1 MLQFITHKTARYD
14 EIEGAVKALEGG
26 CRWIQLRMKD
36 ASVDVVEKT
45 ARQLLPVC
53 RQYGAKL
60 ILDDHVDLVIPTGA
74 DGVHLGKMD
83 LPVAEARKILGE
95 EYIIGATA
103 NNYGDIIKAIKEGA
117 DYIGLGPY
125 RYTTTKK
132 KLSSILGLE
141 GYHSI
146 LEKCHAN
153 NIHIPIVAIGGITL
167 DDIELLKQTGIL
179 GVAVS
184 GCVLSADDP
193 SDYTRKLLE
202 ALDKDSMVGGI
213 ETKL

>member
-26 CRWIQLRMKD
+26 CRWIQLRMKES
-36 ASVDVVEKT
+36 SVDLVENT
-45 ARQLLPVC
+45 TQQLLPLC
-53 RQYGAKL
+53 RQYSAKL

-83 LPVAEARKILGE
+83 LPVAEARKRLGE

-103 NNYGDIIKAIKEGA
+103 NNFDDISKAVDEGA

-141 GYHSI
+141 GYRSI
-146 LEKCHAN
+146 LEKCHDN
-153 NIHIPIVAIGGITL
+153 NIHIPIVAIGGIIL
-167 DDIELLKQTGIL
+167 EDIETLMQTGL
-179 GVAVS
+179 SGVAVS

-193 SDYTRKLLE
+193 SDYTRKLIE
-202 ALDKDSMVGGI
+202 ALDKNGRSVAA
-213 ETKL
+213 ESKL